1 MKRKNVALVSSA
13 AVALASAGVAWV
25 LGKKKKAQTPSEIN
39 PLPEDRAFDREKN
52 IEFLRQNYPERDY
65 QQQPAQTEPQ
75 PSENQQQI
83 EKDKPLSGFHGG

>member
-1 MKRKNVALVSSA
+1 MSSA

-39 PLPEDRAFDREKN
+39 PLPEDRASDREKN

-65 QQQPAQTEPQ
+65 EQPAQTEPQ